1 MLPELFQ
8 EDCFMLDIE
17 STGLSPITNGM
28 TSFCLVRFNL
38 HARTLRESIL
48 DYSHHRINS
57 AINVDMLRVND
68 MKTVKFR
75 HETGI
80 GEMEADLS
88 PIDSLQSIPE
98 TINLYLKQ
106 TNVNH
111 RHIFALHTEFDIAF
125 LRGYFEATGEEFP
138 FKHRNIWEIA
148 SMIRGMNEDLLEI
161 RNEIKDSGAL
171 EDIAN
176 QFDSD
181 NFQPHNALYDCV
193 RQVAFLR
200 LSLMK
205 AGIM

>member
-1 MLPELFQ
+1 MLQQLFQ

-38 HARTLRESIL
+38 HAKNLRSSIL

-57 AINVDMLRVND
+57 AINVDMLRVSSNA
-68 MKTVKFR
+68 KYR
-75 HETGI
+75 QENGI
-80 GEMEADLS
+80 GDMEDGLNCL
-88 PIDSLQSIPE
+88 DSLQSIPE
-98 TINLYLKQ
+98 TIKLYLKQ

-125 LRGYFEATGEEFP
+125 LRGYYEATGEEFP

-148 SMIRGMNEDLLEI
+148 SMIKGMNQDLLEI
-161 RNEIKDSGAL
+161 RNEIKDSEVMETLDG
-171 EDIAN
+171 IR
-176 QFDSD
+176 FPK
-181 NFQPHNALYDCV
+181 NFKPHNALYDCV
-193 RQVAFLR
+193 RQIAFLR